1 MHMTQQEFAVHVLK
15 SALTTVARYEMG
27 RVPSVDTLQQL
38 ARIADAKGFIG
49 LRDRFA
55 DIWARGLSTRLPLAD
70 FERDA
75 LRRVAEEREGQ
86 DA

>member
-1 MHMTQQEFAVHVLK
+1 MTQQEFAVRVLN
-15 SALTTVARYEMG
+15 STVTTVARYEAG
-27 RVPSVDTLQQL
+27 RVPSADILRQL
-38 ARIADAKGFIG
+38 ARIADAKCFTG

-55 DIWARGLSTRLPLAD
+55 EIWVRELTTRLPLAD

-75 LRRVAEEREGQ
+75 LQRVAEA